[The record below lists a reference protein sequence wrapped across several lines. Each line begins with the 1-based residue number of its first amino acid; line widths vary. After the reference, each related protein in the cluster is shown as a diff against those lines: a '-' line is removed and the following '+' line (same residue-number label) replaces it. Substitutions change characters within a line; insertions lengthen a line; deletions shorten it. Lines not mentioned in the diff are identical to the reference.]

1 MKKLLALC
9 FIVSFFLFQS
19 CSSYK
24 YIDYDSVRAD
34 KNQKFKVVMLDNLK
48 IKGSLVNKDDKN
60 LYLTRWDGKTIK
72 IPKEGIYD
80 LKIKVVDRVWLRDH
94 SKFFFISLGVNC
106 THSSVVIKIVSFYHG
121 RGY

>member
-60 LYLTRWDGKTIK
+60 LYLIRWDGKTIK

-80 LKIKVVDRVWLRDH
+80 LKIKRFSYFRTGGLILSPIVGYL
-94 SKFFFISLGVNC
+94 FISWFFNG
-106 THSSVVIKIVSFYHG
+106 IGGAAMY
-121 RGY
+121 

>member
-80 LKIKVVDRVWLRDH
+80 LKIKRFSYFRTGGLILSPIVGYL
-94 SKFFFISLGVNC
+94 FISWF
-106 THSSVVIKIVSFYHG
+106 FYG
-121 RGY
+121 IGGAAMY